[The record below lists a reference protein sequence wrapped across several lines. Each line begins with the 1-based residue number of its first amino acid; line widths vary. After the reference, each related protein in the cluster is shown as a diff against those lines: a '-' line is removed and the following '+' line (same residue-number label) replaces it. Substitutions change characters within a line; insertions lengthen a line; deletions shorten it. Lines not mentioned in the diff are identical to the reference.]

1 MNESALTKKMVERL
15 KDRGAWARK
24 IHGNMYTAGLPDIMA
39 IYRGWGIGIEVKK
52 PGREKTLT
60 ELQKKTLEKMENA
73 EGFGRMMTRVEEID
87 ELLDGIDEL
96 EDEPS
101 DEVAIG

>member
-1 MNESALTKKMVERL
+1 MKESDLTKKMVIRL

-39 IYRGWGIGIEVKK
+39 VYRGWGLGLEVKM

-60 ELQKKTLEKMENA
+60 AIQRKTLDLISDA
-73 EGFGRMMTRVEEID
+73 DGFGRMVTSVDQID
-87 ELLDGIDEL
+87 ELLDEIDRI
-96 EDEPS
+96 ED
-101 DEVAIG
+101 A